1 MPHAIQWGIL
11 GTGNIARQFAE
22 ALRMLPDAG
31 LLAVGSRS
39 RDSADAFARTQGVP
53 RAYGS
58 YEELAKD
65 PEVEVVYIATPH
77 PLHKDNSLLCLEHG
91 KAVLC
96 EKPFTLDAQEG
107 ALIADKAR
115 EKGLFC
121 MEAMWNRFVPIM
133 RELDARLATGA
144 IGEVRM
150 LNASLGLPFAFNPHH
165 RVFAPALGGGALLD
179 LGVYP
184 VSFALRL
191 FGRPTRITSHAVLGE
206 TGVDEQ
212 VSILLDFPEG
222 RQATLSTSVR
232 NRLQND
238 AAVFGTHGMLHLHEP
253 LNCPETLTHV
263 PTRAIGGADTPLQP
277 PHTLTRKV
285 LGNGYAHEAA
295 EVMRCMREGLLES
308 PLMPLQETLL
318 IMETMDAIQAAWRL
332 SARTGLPG
340 AGSAPGAD

>member
-1 MPHAIQWGIL
+1 MPRTIQWGIL

-22 ALRMLPDAG
+22 ALRLLPDAG
-31 LLAVGSRS
+31 LRAVGSRG
-39 RDSADAFARTQGVP
+39 RDSADAFARAHGVP

-58 YEELAKD
+58 YEELARD

-77 PLHKDNSLLCLEHG
+77 SLHKDNSLLCLEHG

-96 EKPFTLDAQEG
+96 EKPFTLDAREG
-107 ALIADKAR
+107 ALIVEKAR
-115 EKGLFC
+115 SKGLFC

-133 RELDARLATGA
+133 RELDALLASGA

-150 LNASLGLPFAFNPHH
+150 LQASLGLPFVFNPHH
-165 RVFAPALGGGALLD
+165 RVFDPALGGGALLD

-212 VSILLDFPEG
+212 ATLLLDFPEG
-222 RQATLSTSVR
+222 RQATLDTSVR
-232 NRLQND
+232 NRLRND
-238 AAVFGTHGMLHLHEP
+238 AAVMGTRGMLHLHEP
-253 LNCPETLTHV
+253 LNCPETLTLT
-263 PTRAIGGADTPLQP
+263 PTRAIGGPDTPLP
-277 PHTLTRKV
+277 APHTLTRRV
-285 LGNGYAHEAA
+285 LGNGYAHEAV

-308 PLMPLQETLL
+308 PLMPLQESLL
-318 IMETMDAIQAAWRL
+318 ILETMDAIQSAWRRP
-332 SARTGLPG
+332 A
-340 AGSAPGAD
+340 